1 MICNLKDCKP
11 LTPGA
16 VTAAISRYG
25 DNSLRVPLPT
35 FWQVY
40 KEQLMGPVTVFQV
53 FTVLLWLMDEYWKYA
68 LFSAMSLLMFEGTT
82 AFSRIKNITTLRGMG
97 QAGGLFRTSTR
108 TRPTLN
114 ILL

>member
-1 MICNLKDCKP
+1 LICNLKDCKP

-68 LFSAMSLLMFEGTT
+68 LFSAMSLLMFE
-82 AFSRIKNITTLRGMG
+82 
-97 QAGGLFRTSTR
+97 AGAY
-108 TRPTLN
+108 TRPLFSSSKHFQWTTHSHFSA
-114 ILL
+114 